1 MSERTVVRFY
11 VLAFGI
17 AWLGWIPAA
26 LGSRSIAPFDAPHF
40 QFLLILPAIAP
51 ALAAVIVMRA
61 TYGVV
66 ASNELFKALV
76 RWQVSPAWYLVAV
89 LGPLV
94 LLVAGRT
101 VTDVLRLT
109 DVPPAPQGEPIALAI
124 VALITSL
131 LANPW
136 EEVGWRGFALPHLQ
150 ERHTALIATLIVGGL
165 WGVWHTPVF
174 FWIGNPMSTYPF
186 LPWFAGTVAVA
197 FIYTW
202 LYNSTAGSLLPVTL
216 FHVTLNTLGVVVN
229 GVSVAALAIVYA
241 LVAIIL
247 ILVFGGVSLS
257 QRERVRMG

>member
-1 MSERTVVRFY
+1 MSERPVVRFY
-11 VLAFGI
+11 ILAFGI

-26 LGSRSIAPFDAPHF
+26 LGSHGIAPFDAPHF

-51 ALAAVIVMRA
+51 ALAAVIVTRA
-61 TYGVV
+61 TYGP
-66 ASNELFKALV
+66 AAGNDLFKALL
-76 RWQVSPAWYLVAV
+76 RWRVSPAWYLVAV

-109 DVPPAPQGEPIALAI
+109 DVPPAPQGEPMAIALA
-124 VALITSL
+124 ALIASL

-150 ERHTALIATLIVGGL
+150 KQHTALIATLIVGGL
-165 WGVWHTPVF
+165 WGMWHTPVF

-202 LYNSTAGSLLPVTL
+202 LYNGTAGSLLPATL
-216 FHVTLNTLGVVVN
+216 FHVTLNTLGVVIN

-241 LVAIIL
+241 LVAAVL
-247 ILVFGGVSLS
+247 IAAFGGVNLS
-257 QRERVRMG
+257 RRERVRVG

>member
-136 EEVGWRGFALPHLQ
+136 EEVGWRGFALPHWQ
-150 ERHTALIATLIVGGL
+150 QRFTALTASLILGGL
-165 WGVWHTPVF
+165 WGLWHVPLF
-174 FWIGNPMSTYPF
+174 FWVGNPMATYPF
-186 LPWFAGTVAVA
+186 GLWFLSLLALTVL
-197 FIYTW
+197 YTW
-202 LYNSTAGSLLPVTL
+202 LYNATAGNLFVVTL
-216 FHVTLNTLGVVVN
+216 FHVGLNTFG
-229 GVSVAALAIVYA
+229 AAVQGISWLSLVLVYS
-241 LVAIIL
+241 LVAL
-247 ILVFGGVSLS
+247 ILLVRFGPIHLS
-257 QRERVRMG
+257 PQPRTQAG